1 MPAISS
7 RFNRYLWILAVTL
20 AFTPGAYGQLP
31 ALSQADKEWLG
42 ERIFQNE
49 CAGRFACLTSWNEGE
64 DFPSLGIGHFIWYQ
78 AGQIEP
84 FEETFPELLEF
95 YRQRRQALPAWLSD
109 SSTVASPWRSRDEF
123 YLQIDSPPMQ
133 ELREFLAASKAVQVE
148 YISERLHR
156 SVSGIIGQFAEAA
169 QPKVADQ
176 LYQIANSAPPLGLYA
191 LIDYIHFKGTGLSTS
206 ERYQNQGWGL
216 LQVME
221 QLQNSHATLENFVQA
236 AELVLER
243 RVINAPPGRD
253 EQRWLAGWK
262 NRLRTYLPGA

>member
-20 AFTPGAYGQLP
+20 TFTPGTFGQLP
-31 ALSQADKEWLG
+31 TLSPADKEWLG
-42 ERIFQNE
+42 EQIFLNE
-49 CAGRFACLTSWNEGE
+49 CAGRFDCLTSWNEGE
-64 DFPSLGIGHFIWYQ
+64 DFPSLGIGHFIWYR
-78 AGQIEP
+78 ADQIEP

-95 YRQRRQALPAWLSD
+95 YRQRRQALPAWLND
-109 SSTVASPWRSRDEF
+109 SSSVESPWHSRDEF
-123 YLQIDSPPMQ
+123 YLQIESARMQ
-133 ELREFLAASKAVQVE
+133 ELRGFLAASKAVQVE

-156 SVSGIIGQFAEAA
+156 SVSGIVEQFAEAD

-176 LYQIANSAPPLGLYA
+176 LYQLANSAPPLGLYA
-191 LIDYIHFKGTGLSTS
+191 LIDYIHFKGTGLSTN

-221 QLQNSHATLENFVQA
+221 QLQYSSATLENFVQA
-236 AELVLER
+236 AELILER
-243 RVINAPPGRD
+243 RIANAPPSRR